1 MTLTSKFDEIQ
12 QRAAMVVPMPITL
25 VDSDLRRR
33 LARNQRASTRLVD
46 ETLEDSF
53 PASDPPSWTF
63 GVARVAPVN
72 EVVSNTSML
81 PRLLHRVA
89 ALF

>member
-12 QRAAMVVPMPITL
+12 QRAA
-25 VDSDLRRR
+25 
-33 LARNQRASTRLVD
+33 TRLVD

-63 GVARVAPVN
+63 GVARVAPIN
-72 EVVSNTSML
+72 DAVSNTSIL
-81 PRLLHRVA
+81 PRLLHRIA

>member
-1 MTLTSKFDEIQ
+1 ML
-12 QRAAMVVPMPITL
+12 APMPIT
-25 VDSDLRRR
+25 VIHSNIRQRPAPDR
-33 LARNQRASTRLVD
+33 RASSGLVD

-63 GVARVAPVN
+63 GVATAGPGPTN
-72 EVVSNTSML
+72 DVVSNATGL
-81 PRLLHRVA
+81 WPRLLRRVA